1 MTSISRFDPVREA
14 MSLRHAMDQLLSQ
27 SFVNPTWSAITSTAY
42 TPMDVCETEQG
53 YKVRVSLP
61 GVRPEEVDVT
71 LEQNTLTIK
80 GRFSTSEEERERGEQ
95 REQHE
100 QHEQREGERREG
112 QERRNWL
119 LHEITS
125 GEFERSITFG
135 RPIDAEHVEA
145 KMEHGVLT
153 LMIPL
158 AQSSR
163 PRKISVGGQQDQQ
176 QIPVEAGVSD

>member
-1 MTSISRFDPVREA
+1 MTLVSRFDPMREA
-14 MSLRHAMDQLLSQ
+14 MSLRHAMDQLLAQ
-27 SFVNPTWSAITSTAY
+27 SFVNPIWSDISSMAY

-61 GVRPEEVDVT
+61 GVRPEDIDVT

-80 GRFSTSEEERERGEQ
+80 GRFSASEEERESREQ
-95 REQHE
+95 RE

-112 QERRNWL
+112 QERKNWL

-125 GEFERSITFG
+125 GTFERSITFG
-135 RPIDAEHVEA
+135 RPVDTEHVDA
-145 KMEHGVLT
+145 KLENGVLT
-153 LMIPL
+153 LMIPF

-163 PRKISVGGQQDQQ
+163 PRKISVGGQQGQQ
-176 QIPVEAGVSD
+176 QIPVETGASD